1 MTKTF
6 YIEAERVIGYIIANN
21 KVEIKNEDILKMS
34 PTNGTA
40 IIRFLVDKD
49 VVTELLNSL
58 VIKPNGSIHQLYDEI
73 KSNLQTKTKEE
84 NDHRFNRFK
93 DWISIIISVLALIIS
108 VVSMYYS
115 CFK

>member
-58 VIKPNGSIHQLYDEI
+58 VIKPNGSIHQLYDEV

-84 NDHRFNRFK
+84 NR
-93 DWISIIISVLALIIS
+93 L
-108 VVSMYYS
+108 YT
-115 CFK
+115 